1 MSFTVELPKDKSS
14 IIKVVGVGGG
24 GGNAVNHMYREG
36 INGVDFFICNTD
48 AQAAPVIA
56 KAAKDM
62 GILTVGIITTPFSF
76 EGGRRCDA
84 AFHGIEEMRE
94 SVDSLLVI
102 SNDRIKEIY
111 GNLPISK
118 AFGYADNVL
127 TTAAKGIAEIIT
139 IAGSINVDFEDVKTA
154 MSNSGVS
161 IMGMGL
167 SEGDDRAMRAVNQA
181 LNSPLLDDNK
191 IQGASDLLVN
201 ISYGDEEATMDEY
214 AAINEF
220 LQSQA
225 GRDAT
230 LKCGLCFDSSLGNAI
245 SVTVI
250 ATGFNR
256 IENKYKTTLGV
267 NEDVEFDLD
276 STLDLLGK
284 RDPETAKV
292 VKELVGSRRY
302 KVWEAVA
309 QVMADRGG
317 KSRREFD
324 VTGVP
329 RKFSVE
335 SIISRVYAINRGV
348 ISPKYVGT
356 EAVLQQMRN
365 NDYKL
370 LSSVLSDPEV
380 GDAFLEMVRT
390 GKPLTPNRQ
399 TSFYNALVASAAKM
413 ANEVDKPEP
422 MRIEDEY
429 GREFTLYP
437 KDFKNVPKTKSDAA
451 VGEGVE
457 IPVFKEIQK
466 RLEDFPVTLPSPIA
480 TDTSSTIPGFPRVD
494 LTLDDLPPD
503 RQQPYREA
511 IQKQE

>member
-48 AQAAPVIA
+48 AQALENSPIPNKIQIGNSLTEGRGAGSNPEVGRKAAEENIKEIIESLGVNTQMIFVTAGMGGGTGTGAAPVIA

-201 ISYGDEEATMDEY
+201 ISYGEDEATMDEY

-220 LQSQA
+220 LQNEA

-230 LKCGLCFDSSLGNAI
+230 LKCGLCYDSSLGNAV

-256 IENKYKTTLGV
+256 VVNKFKTSPVLSK
-267 NEDVEFDLD
+267 EVEFDLGAMNVGED
-276 STLDLLGK
+276 GITNEVPQKQTTIFDQMGDYEEDETVAANYKIEQMKQRMKYLRELSESANKEKGIEELENVPAYK
-284 RDPETAKV
+284 RKGINLE
-292 VKELVGSRRY
+292 
-302 KVWEAVA
+302 
-309 QVMADRGG
+309 QVIHSSEM
-317 KSRREFD
+317 E
-324 VTGVP
+324 
-329 RKFSVE
+329 
-335 SIISRVYAINRGV
+335 ISRTSLI
-348 ISPKYVGT
+348 
-356 EAVLQQMRN
+356 EE
-365 NDYKL
+365 
-370 LSSVLSDPEV
+370 PE
-380 GDAFLEMVRT
+380 
-390 GKPLTPNRQ
+390 K
-399 TSFYNALVASAAKM
+399 
-413 ANEVDKPEP
+413 KPEL
-422 MRIEDEY
+422 RTNNSFLHD
-429 GREFTLYP
+429 
-437 KDFKNVPKTKSDAA
+437 NVD
-451 VGEGVE
+451 
-457 IPVFKEIQK
+457 
-466 RLEDFPVTLPSPIA
+466 
-480 TDTSSTIPGFPRVD
+480 
-494 LTLDDLPPD
+494 
-503 RQQPYREA
+503 
-511 IQKQE
+511 

>member
-48 AQAAPVIA
+48 AQALENSPIPNRIQIGNALTEGRGAGSNPEVGRKAAEENIKEIIESLGVNTQMVFVTAGMGGGTGTGAAPVIA
-56 KAAKDM
+56 KAAKDL

-256 IENKYKTTLGV
+256 IEDKYKTTLGV
-267 NEDVEFDLD
+267 NEEVEFDLGAVTVSED
-276 STLDLLGK
+276 GMTDEVPQKQTTIFDQLGDYEEDETVAANQKIEQMKQRMKYLRELNESANKENGVEELENVPAYK
-284 RDPETAKV
+284 RKGVNLED
-292 VKELVGSRRY
+292 
-302 KVWEAVA
+302 VA
-309 QVMADRGG
+309 HSSEM
-317 KSRREFD
+317 E
-324 VTGVP
+324 
-329 RKFSVE
+329 
-335 SIISRVYAINRGV
+335 ISRTSLI
-348 ISPKYVGT
+348 
-356 EAVLQQMRN
+356 EE
-365 NDYKL
+365 
-370 LSSVLSDPEV
+370 PE
-380 GDAFLEMVRT
+380 
-390 GKPLTPNRQ
+390 K
-399 TSFYNALVASAAKM
+399 
-413 ANEVDKPEP
+413 KPEL
-422 MRIEDEY
+422 RTNNSFLHD
-429 GREFTLYP
+429 
-437 KDFKNVPKTKSDAA
+437 NVD
-451 VGEGVE
+451 
-457 IPVFKEIQK
+457 
-466 RLEDFPVTLPSPIA
+466 
-480 TDTSSTIPGFPRVD
+480 
-494 LTLDDLPPD
+494 
-503 RQQPYREA
+503 
-511 IQKQE
+511 

>member
-48 AQAAPVIA
+48 AQALENSPIPNRIQIGNALTEGRGAGSNPEVGRKAAEENIKEIIESLGVNTQMVFVTAGMGGGTGTGAAPVIA
-56 KAAKDM
+56 KAAKDL

-161 IMGMGL
+161 MGMGL

-267 NEDVEFDLD
+267 NEDVEFDLGAVTVSED
-276 STLDLLGK
+276 GMTDEVPQKQTTIFDQLGDYEEDETVAANQKIEQMKQRMKYLRELNESANKENGVEELENVPAYK
-284 RDPETAKV
+284 RKGVNLED
-292 VKELVGSRRY
+292 
-302 KVWEAVA
+302 VA
-309 QVMADRGG
+309 HSSEM
-317 KSRREFD
+317 E
-324 VTGVP
+324 
-329 RKFSVE
+329 
-335 SIISRVYAINRGV
+335 ISRTSLI
-348 ISPKYVGT
+348 
-356 EAVLQQMRN
+356 EE
-365 NDYKL
+365 
-370 LSSVLSDPEV
+370 PE
-380 GDAFLEMVRT
+380 
-390 GKPLTPNRQ
+390 K
-399 TSFYNALVASAAKM
+399 
-413 ANEVDKPEP
+413 KPEL
-422 MRIEDEY
+422 RTNNSFLHD
-429 GREFTLYP
+429 
-437 KDFKNVPKTKSDAA
+437 NVD
-451 VGEGVE
+451 
-457 IPVFKEIQK
+457 
-466 RLEDFPVTLPSPIA
+466 
-480 TDTSSTIPGFPRVD
+480 
-494 LTLDDLPPD
+494 
-503 RQQPYREA
+503 
-511 IQKQE
+511 